1 MVGIAGYDAGQ
12 LLGFAKNAGDP
23 ECSVAAPTESF
34 LLVEARKLENRSL
47 FSPED
52 VRISYGQDADVRS
65 NYVVPASTQ
74 LSHSKRRNV

>member
-12 LLGFAKNAGDP
+12 LLGVAKNTGDT

-34 LLVEARKLENRSL
+34 LPVEAQKLENRRL

-52 VRISYGQDADVRS
+52 E
-65 NYVVPASTQ
+65 
-74 LSHSKRRNV
+74 